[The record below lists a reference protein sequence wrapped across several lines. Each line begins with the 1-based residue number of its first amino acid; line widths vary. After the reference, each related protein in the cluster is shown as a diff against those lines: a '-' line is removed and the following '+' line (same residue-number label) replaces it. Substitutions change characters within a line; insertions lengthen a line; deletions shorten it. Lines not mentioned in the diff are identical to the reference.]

1 MENQLQTIVCPNC
14 GANATNHHNCE
25 YCGSFLVQRAA
36 QGMDV
41 SNYVLD
47 AARFRSSVLEAVL
60 QKYTDF
66 FMKYPDSGL
75 CWELDWNGK
84 TVLALSPASYYSSE
98 LGPGYAIDIKSDALQ
113 DANAYG
119 RFLNSSAFKVF
130 DSYSGLENEQGKP
143 VDLYLAIFGFD
154 YKGAMRLILQLLEE
168 VYQIPYEE
176 TDSSIFAQPISGNIV
191 DSIDFNSK
199 GEIVKRGGLGRN
211 DFEGIDAVTSK
222 TPPANN
228 EQGQQ
233 EVQKS
238 NKDRKKK
245 VWSIIVSIICILI
258 YIIISYL

>member
-119 RFLNSSAFKVF
+119 RFLNFVSACVNSLTNSPFLYILTLSAFVKA
-130 DSYSGLENEQGKP
+130 SILPRK
-143 VDLYLAIFGFD
+143 LACRSPISKD
-154 YKGAMRLILQLLEE
+154 D
-168 VYQIPYEE
+168 
-176 TDSSIFAQPISGNIV
+176 DSSR
-191 DSIDFNSK
+191 K
-199 GEIVKRGGLGRN
+199 GFSRLMEK
-211 DFEGIDAVTSK
+211 
-222 TPPANN
+222 
-228 EQGQQ
+228 
-233 EVQKS
+233 
-238 NKDRKKK
+238 
-245 VWSIIVSIICILI
+245 
-258 YIIISYL
+258 